1 MKNFIYYNSVAA
13 IPVTRWEQRR
23 RPLKKTAFQRIRY
36 KIYTRINK
44 KKPGEVLK

>member
-13 IPVTRWEQRR
+13 HPHLQMETA
-23 RPLKKTAFQRIRY
+23 KKTIRITVFQRIRY

-44 KKPGEVLK
+44 KK